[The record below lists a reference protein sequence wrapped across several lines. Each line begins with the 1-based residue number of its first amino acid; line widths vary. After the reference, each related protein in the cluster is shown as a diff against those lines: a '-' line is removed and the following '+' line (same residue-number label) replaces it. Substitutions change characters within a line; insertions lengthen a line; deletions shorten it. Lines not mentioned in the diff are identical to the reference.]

1 MRARRLLSSAALAVL
16 ATGCA
21 AGAPRPQTELP
32 DELRRLVA
40 LLVLRRDEIAD
51 LRTRAEVTL
60 RHGASTRRF
69 AGALLIRTPD
79 AVRFEALSPFGPP
92 FLLLTMADGTLT
104 TYSVADHRA
113 LVGPATRATTG
124 RWLGV
129 PLDPEDLVGLLL
141 GRVIPP
147 RDLREAEILPADLH
161 GRSVRLVGAAQTRR
175 VWMDFETGAITRAE
189 IGGGRRTLTVAYD
202 RADVDGVPRA
212 LHVATDGGDL
222 EGDVRYREPAVSVGI
237 DPTLFHFEIPEG
249 ANVQRFH

>member
-1 MRARRLLSSAALAVL
+1 VKARRLLSNAAVAVL
-16 ATGCA
+16 VAGCA
-21 AGAPRPQTELP
+21 ASAPRPQAELP
-32 DELRRLVA
+32 DDVRRLVA
-40 LLVLRRDEIAD
+40 LLVLRRDQIAD
-51 LRTRAEVTL
+51 VRTRVEITL
-60 RHGASTRRF
+60 RRGASTQRF
-69 AGALLIRTPD
+69 AGALLVRTPD

-92 FLLLTMADGTLT
+92 FLLVTVADGTLT

-113 LVGPATRATTG
+113 LVGPATAATTS
-124 RWLGV
+124 RWLGLS
-129 PLDPEDLVGLLL
+129 LDPADLVGLLL

-175 VWMDFETGAITRAE
+175 VWMDFETGVIGRVE

-212 LHVATDGGDL
+212 LHVATDRGDL
-222 EGDVRYREPAVSVGI
+222 EGDLRYREPTVSVGI
-237 DPTLFHFEIPEG
+237 DPALFHFEIPDG